1 MNQNKKNQ
9 KDALNSPRPLHENL
23 RFSAM
28 EQYKL
33 LRTNLSFVLPE
44 DVKCPIIGVT
54 SSAQGD
60 GKSTTAINLSY
71 VLAADKKRVL
81 LIDGDMRL
89 PSIARKMNLLGSY
102 GLSNLLM
109 TYDVEDMER
118 FHSKILDGWYVLPAG
133 SLPPNPSEL
142 LGSPKMQKLLNL
154 LSEKFDYIILDLPPV
169 NAVSDA
175 IAVSR
180 WITGMIL
187 VVRQNYT
194 DKKDLENCVRQLTFS
209 NVKVLGCVMNE
220 CDDGLPNSGKY
231 KRYSKKYGY
240 RTNYTKD
247 QKKQKAGKSEAVK
260 RPPAV

>member
-1 MNQNKKNQ
+1 MNRRQKK
-9 KDALNSPRPLHENL
+9 KYDALNPHHHLHKNL
-23 RFSAM
+23 RFAAM

-44 DVKCPIIGVT
+44 DLRCPIIGVT

-60 GKSTTAINLSY
+60 GKSTTAINLAY
-71 VLAADKKRVL
+71 VLATDKKRVL

-89 PSIARKMNLLGSY
+89 PSIARKMNVIGTY

-109 TYDVEDMER
+109 TQSVEDLER
-118 FHSKILDGWYVLPAG
+118 FRSEILDNWYIIPAG
-133 SLPPNPSEL
+133 NLPPNPSEL
-142 LGSPKMQKLLNL
+142 LGSSKMQKLLEV
-154 LSEKFDYIILDLPPV
+154 LSEQFDYIILDLPPV

-180 WITGMIL
+180 WITGMLL

-194 DKKDLENCVRQLTFS
+194 NKKDVENCVRQLTFS

-220 CDDGLPNSGKY
+220 CEDGVTGKGKY
-231 KRYSKKYGY
+231 KRYSQNYGY
-240 RTNYTKD
+240 GASAE
-247 QKKQKAGKSEAVK
+247 KKTTVK
-260 RPPAV
+260 RPPSI

>member
-1 MNQNKKNQ
+1 MNRRQKK
-9 KDALNSPRPLHENL
+9 KYDALNPHRRLHKNL
-23 RFSAM
+23 RFAAM

-44 DVKCPIIGVT
+44 DLKCPIIGVT
-54 SSAQGD
+54 SSSQGD
-60 GKSTTAINLSY
+60 GKSTTSINLAY
-71 VLAADKKRVL
+71 VLATDKKRVL

-89 PSIARKMNLLGSY
+89 PSIAKKMNMIGTF

-109 TYDVEDMER
+109 TQSVEDMER
-118 FHSKILDGWYVLPAG
+118 FRSDILDNWYIIPAG

-142 LGSPKMQKLLNL
+142 LGSTKMQKLLDSL
-154 LSEKFDYIILDLPPV
+154 AEQFDYIILDLPPV

-180 WITGMIL
+180 WITGMLL

-194 DKKDLENCVRQLTFS
+194 NKKDVENCVRQLTFS

-220 CDDGLPNSGKY
+220 CEDSVSAKGKY
-231 KRYSKKYGY
+231 KRYSKSYGY
-240 RTNYTKD
+240 GANTEK
-247 QKKQKAGKSEAVK
+247 
-260 RPPAV
+260 